1 MKANFSC
8 YWVSIAFMSLLCV
21 TGYAQSNRVGIGTQT
36 PHPNTILHLQSA
48 NNNQGLM
55 LTRLTPPQMN
65 AGAMVNN
72 LTMTEK
78 GLVVYDS
85 VRNGIFMWDGTRWKG
100 SWVMRLPYAD
110 SLENG
115 PNNTNL
121 LSLKYKGNT
130 GASVGIFYAENQ
142 DAQNAFAPIFA
153 LSNSLTGGAA
163 NLVSSN
169 AAGTG
174 NTLSATQNGLGR
186 AGRFVVNNTGNTA
199 VALQA
204 LSNGGSGSAAL
215 LAENTGTGA
224 GILSITNGT
233 GNNTAAIFA
242 EHRGSGAAAGVFRIA
257 QNTNNSPAL
266 FAQTVSN
273 GDVVFATTTGNGH
286 GVYTTTSGSGN
297 ALFAAQ
303 TGSGRAVQGQIT
315 NPTNTEAAIRGFTD
329 GLGRAGFFT
338 VSNPANTA
346 AALFA
351 THNGAGSTLHTEN
364 TGNGNALFVSAGG
377 MRLAVTTVSGG
388 TTIAARTP
396 VYDITG
402 GVLYNFTFPLTN
414 GEMFLIYNRTGNAVT
429 VNSISIP
436 ANSGVTCIVLG
447 NALRAL

>member
-1 MKANFSC
+1 MKANFYC
-8 YWVSIAFMSLLCV
+8 YWICV
-21 TGYAQSNRVGIGTQT
+21 MTFWWLGFSGHAQNNRVGIGTQT

-48 NNNQGLM
+48 NNNQGIM
-55 LTRLTPPQMN
+55 LTRLTPAQMN

-85 VRNGIFMWDGTRWKG
+85 VRNGIFMWDGARWKG

-115 PNNTNL
+115 PNNTNM

-130 GASVGIFYAENQ
+130 GASVGILYAENQ
-142 DAQNAFAPIFA
+142 DSQNAFAPIFA
-153 LSNSLTGGAA
+153 LSNSGTGGAA
-163 NLVSSN
+163 NFFSTLAS
-169 AAGTG
+169 GTG
-174 NTLSATQNGLGR
+174 NTISATQNGLGR
-186 AGRFVVNNTGNTA
+186 AGRFVVNNGGNTS

-204 LSNGGSGSAAL
+204 LSNGGNGSAAL
-215 LAENTGTGA
+215 LAENSGTGA
-224 GILSITNGT
+224 GILTITNGT

-242 EHRGSGAAAGVFRIA
+242 EHRGGGAAAGVFRIA
-257 QNTNNSPAL
+257 QNSNHSPTL
-266 FAQTVSN
+266 FAQTVGN
-273 GDVVFATTTGNGH
+273 GDVLFATTTGNGH

-315 NPTNTEAAIRGFTD
+315 NATNTEAAIRGFTD

-338 VSNPANTA
+338 VSNPTNTA
-346 AALFA
+346 AAVFA
-351 THNGAGSTLHTEN
+351 THNGAGSALEAEH
-364 TGNGNALFVSAGG
+364 TGNANALYLSAGG
-377 MRLAVTTVSGG
+377 MRLAVATLSSG
-388 TTIAARTP
+388 TSIATRSA

-402 GVLYNFTFPLTN
+402 GGPYTFSFPLSN
-414 GEMFLIYNRTGNAVT
+414 GEMFLLYNRTAGT
-429 VNSISIP
+429 LSVNGISIA

-447 NALRAL
+447 NMLRAL